1 VGGDKMVDVAEWE
14 DVEMI
19 RELEV
24 GSEVYTVYAAV
35 MG

>member
-1 VGGDKMVDVAEWE
+1 MGGDKMVDVAKWE

-24 GSEVYTVYAAV
+24 GCEVYVVV

>member
-1 VGGDKMVDVAEWE
+1 MGGDEMVDVAEWE

-24 GSEVYTVYAAV
+24 GGEVYAVV